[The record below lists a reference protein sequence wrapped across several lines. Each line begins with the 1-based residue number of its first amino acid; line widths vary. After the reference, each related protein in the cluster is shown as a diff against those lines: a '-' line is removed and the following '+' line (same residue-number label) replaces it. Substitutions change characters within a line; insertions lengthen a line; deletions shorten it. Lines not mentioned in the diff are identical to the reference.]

1 MHFFNYTPYSSNN
14 ERDKILIINLFI
26 KLTFYLCIF
35 CYYVA
40 QCPTLSETNPTMITC
55 SLGHDG
61 VPSAGDTC
69 NYTCGTGLV
78 RAEGDITRTCGT
90 NGNWIGT
97 PLICRPSMY
106 QQGICNAEKK
116 IS

>member
-1 MHFFNYTPYSSNN
+1 
-14 ERDKILIINLFI
+14 
-26 KLTFYLCIF
+26 
-35 CYYVA
+35 
-40 QCPTLSETNPTMITC
+40 MITC